1 MCVCAKSRLGTLR
14 KENKQGRAARM
25 CARAK
30 SRPGTLAKQYKS
42 EQIEEAML
50 HKMKERGL
58 KLWWPGA
65 SPLEAQAQLP
75 TFFDLYTEMFGCCH
89 DGTNGMQNMIDRN
102 VRPLFE
108 KLVSNEAG
116 EIFKLPQMTE
126 LEPAV
131 WEHLE
136 RAIKGDPTTTR
147 CRACH
152 TKFNA
157 KHGEQV
163 CSNKCKE
170 KHKATQKGFTCHV
183 CSKSCVRQNF
193 YDPATD
199 SYYRTQL
206 LDKYEEELNTL
217 LCGKPDMA
225 KALITTKRQQN
236 PIIFCSDKCEQAH
249 FREVVCISCGNTDA
263 TIKPFPNI
271 DAVLQLNRCVER
283 CGARDELL
291 SRCADDWQLKDTCKS
306 CGSAMMPRKLDLAP
320 APFSLRATYCRA

>member
-1 MCVCAKSRLGTLR
+1 MSAPTRELAGTNRTRGNANTREALNHPF
-14 KENKQGRAARM
+14 EYAGVEAAEM
-25 CARAK
+25 K
-30 SRPGTLAKQYKS
+30 HYKS

-50 HKMKERGL
+50 HNMNERGL

-116 EIFKLPQMTE
+116 EIFKLPPMTE

-136 RAIKGDPTTTR
+136 RAIKGDPTITR

-157 KHGEQV
+157 THGEQV
-163 CSNKCKE
+163 
-170 KHKATQKGFTCHV
+170 
-183 CSKSCVRQNF
+183 
-193 YDPATD
+193 
-199 SYYRTQL
+199 
-206 LDKYEEELNTL
+206 
-217 LCGKPDMA
+217 
-225 KALITTKRQQN
+225 
-236 PIIFCSDKCEQAH
+236 
-249 FREVVCISCGNTDA
+249 
-263 TIKPFPNI
+263 
-271 DAVLQLNRCVER
+271 
-283 CGARDELL
+283 
-291 SRCADDWQLKDTCKS
+291 
-306 CGSAMMPRKLDLAP
+306 
-320 APFSLRATYCRA
+320 